1 MRRAWELLY
10 LLTKRELKLRYQ
22 DTVFGFLWSMVKP
35 LLLAAV
41 LFVALKKIAKLDLP
55 DYSLVLITGL
65 FPWTWF
71 QTSLVMATP
80 SFAGNGPLIK
90 KVYFPRYVLPF
101 ATIAN
106 NGVHFVLSLPIIL
119 IFVLISGRTPDWT
132 WLIGIPLLFVVELGF
147 LFGAL
152 LLVASLD
159 VFFRDLEHLVDVGSL
174 LLFYLTPILYPLSKV
189 TGRYRPLILA
199 NPMTGIIE
207 AWRQL
212 FMDNTIPGAEVL
224 PGVIFAVA
232 ALALGTLAFRQM
244 QGNFADAL

>member
-1 MRRAWELLY
+1 MI
-10 LLTKRELKLRYQ
+10 
-22 DTVFGFLWSMVKP
+22 KP

-41 LFVALKKIAKLDLP
+41 LFVALKKLARLDVEN
-55 DYSLVLITGL
+55 DYQLVLITGL

-71 QTSLVMATP
+71 QTSLVTATP
-80 SFAGNGPLIK
+80 SFASNGALIK

-119 IFVLISGRTPDWT
+119 IFVLASGRTPGVE
-132 WLIGIPLLFVVELGF
+132 WLIGIPLLIVVELAF

-159 VFFRDLEHLVDVGSL
+159 VFFRDLEHLTDVGTL
-174 LLFYLTPILYPLSKV
+174 LLFYLTPILYSLDMV
-189 TGRYRPLILA
+189 TGRWRPLILA
-199 NPMTGIIE
+199 NPMSGIIE
-207 AWRQL
+207 AWRRL

-224 PGVIFAVA
+224 PGLAFAVA
-232 ALALGTLAFRQM
+232 ALVIGVLAFRQL